1 MDPVFYSIGYILVPV
16 GVNVAFGPSIYAFL
30 HHKKSRV
37 MILILNLIVGG
48 SVWVAKD
55 VVWPAWADWSLICAM
70 LLLVIWALRSRV
82 FESAGSTS
90 IVYLILIAHVCAIAA
105 VAACVNYGLY
115 KSPERRVAEEML
127 KHRTIKWEHDGK
139 TEYFRT
145 HDPES
150 ADYDY
155 VDSGLSYT
163 ESASTG
169 LFDYNGAYRTR
180 PVSTGAFDQNG
191 HFKGDEHYTI
201 WFYNDRLTIERSGQH
216 IKISYEQ
223 LFKSK
228 DIELIDSH
236 TKPNLLPAAMGRFA
250 FPGYSL
256 PGQYGWQY
264 DADNATRRAFRYG
277 WEYYFN
283 GVQYRGYV
291 DSECKLYVSIYGDHG
306 ENLDSFLFAGW
317 LDGSGANGTF
327 THSHDWSRN
336 SWSPYHVRGFSQT
349 YLFGKAVEMP

>member
-1 MDPVFYSIGYILVPV
+1 MKKLKLRREWWYSILTIALPIIIIILFMVLMNRATVYRWDAVGTVMYSIFGWIFYILVPV
-16 GVNVAFGPSIYAFL
+16 GVNIVFGPSILAFWY
-30 HHKKSRV
+30 HKKSRV
-37 MILILNLIVGG
+37 IILILNLTIVGF
-48 SVWVAKD
+48 VWITKD
-55 VVWPAWADWSLICAM
+55 MTFWMRGRGWAQWLPICAVIALWIWM
-70 LLLVIWALRSRV
+70 LLSRAS
-82 FESAGSTS
+82 EKAEPM
-90 IVYLILIAHVCAIAA
+90 LIRHLIIHVCAIAA
-105 VAACVNYGLY
+105 VVVCVNYGLY
-115 KSPERRVAEEML
+115 KTSERKVAEEML

-228 DIELIDSH
+228 DIELIDSN
-236 TKPNLLPAAMGRFA
+236 KVWDAALEA
-250 FPGYSL
+250 
-256 PGQYGWQY
+256 
-264 DADNATRRAFRYG
+264 RR
-277 WEYYFN
+277 
-283 GVQYRGYV
+283 
-291 DSECKLYVSIYGDHG
+291 
-306 ENLDSFLFAGW
+306 
-317 LDGSGANGTF
+317 
-327 THSHDWSRN
+327 
-336 SWSPYHVRGFSQT
+336 
-349 YLFGKAVEMP
+349 